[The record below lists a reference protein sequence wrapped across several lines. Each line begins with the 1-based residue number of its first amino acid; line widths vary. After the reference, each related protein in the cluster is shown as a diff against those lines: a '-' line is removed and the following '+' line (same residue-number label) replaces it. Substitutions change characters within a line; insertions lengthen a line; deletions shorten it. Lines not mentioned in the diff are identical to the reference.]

1 MLTHS
6 KTGPL
11 KVALLSISPHNRA
24 ILEFF
29 FAGAGKNLFKVVS
42 IDDADALIV
51 DYDHVGASDDWSRH
65 AGGRR
70 PGIILSVHAV
80 DMPNTVWIPKPLTS
94 RALTEAADKVHGLQ
108 AVATPAKPAASP
120 IAARRENEARETSKP
135 ADVPSPRPL
144 PGSFPPAFGMSTGS
158 PRPARKLRSL
168 VINLSD
174 DDDEDEAEG
183 EAAPVQPQV
192 PVVPPVFDPAESE
205 ITMEE
210 IARPVE
216 PSMPPEVAERR
227 WRELCGDHEDID
239 NPSDWHMEAFLFTP
253 ENYLLNNVLEAV
265 RLARQ
270 SAQGVQLQFPAG
282 GYVFLM
288 PDTMQVYCSLDTRSD
303 EFAMLCNNPVQT
315 GQVTLHIPNTDE
327 LHGLE
332 ATARMHT
339 DDILDMEGFV
349 WVASLLTARGR
360 LSRNVDVKQ
369 KVALKHW
376 PNMTRLE
383 QFPQLMRIAALWN
396 QRPGNV
402 FEIARALGVPQRYVF
417 SFYTAAS
424 ALNLF
429 EMDQTKLKSRE
440 KEKPKE
446 SRGLFS
452 RLLKRLLGGGS
463 K

>member
-51 DYDHVGASDDWSRH
+51 DYDHVGAHDDWNQH
-65 AGGRR
+65 AGGQKS
-70 PGIILSVHAV
+70 GIILSVHAV

-108 AVATPAKPAASP
+108 VTATPTKPAASP
-120 IAARRENEARETSKP
+120 IAARRENEAREASKP
-135 ADVPSPRPL
+135 AEIPPPRPL
-144 PGSFPPAFGMSTGS
+144 PGSFPQPFGVSSGNA
-158 PRPARKLRSL
+158 RPARKLRSL
-168 VINLSD
+168 VISLP
-174 DDDEDEAEG
+174 DDEDEE
-183 EAAPVQPQV
+183 EEDTKAASVQPQA
-192 PVVPPVFDPAESE
+192 PAIPPVFDPAEAE
-205 ITMEE
+205 ISMEE

-216 PSMPPEVAERR
+216 PSVSPEVAERR

-253 ENYLLNNVLEAV
+253 ENYLLNNILEAV

-282 GYVFLM
+282 GYAFLM

-303 EFAMLCNNPVQT
+303 GFAMLCNNPVQT

-327 LHGLE
+327 LHGLGE
-332 ATARMHT
+332 IARLHA
-339 DDILDMEGFV
+339 DDILDLEGFV
-349 WVASLLTARGR
+349 WVISLLTARGR

-383 QFPQLMRIAALWN
+383 QFPQVMRIAALWN
-396 QRPGNV
+396 QRPGTV
-402 FEIARALGVPQRYVF
+402 FEIAKALGIPQRYVF

>member
-42 IDDADALIV
+42 VDAAEALIV
-51 DYDHVGASDDWSRH
+51 DYDHVGAADDWAQH
-65 AGGRR
+65 AGGVR
-70 PGIILSVHAV
+70 PGIILSVHSL
-80 DMPNTVWIPKPLTS
+80 DMPNTIWIPKPLTS
-94 RALTEAADKVHGLQ
+94 RALTEAADKVHALLS
-108 AVATPAKPAASP
+108 AAESAQSETVFK
-120 IAARRENEARETSKP
+120 AARREDDGRETIKL
-135 ADVPSPRPL
+135 AEVPSHPL
-144 PGSFPPAFGMSTGS
+144 PGGFPQPFGNAAVSHA
-158 PRPARKLRSL
+158 RPARKLRSL
-168 VINLSD
+168 VISLP
-174 DDDEDEAEG
+174 DEDEEG
-183 EAAPVQPQV
+183 DEVRPILAKPVE
-192 PVVPPVFDPAESE
+192 PVVTPVFDPAEAE
-205 ITMEE
+205 ISMEE

-216 PSMPPEVAERR
+216 PSVPPEVAERR

-265 RLARQ
+265 RLSRQ
-270 SAQGVQLQFPAG
+270 STQAVQLHLPGG
-282 GYVFLM
+282 GYAFLM
-288 PDTMQVYCSLDTRSD
+288 PETMQVYCTLDTRSD
-303 EFAMLCNNPVQT
+303 EFSMLCNNPVHT
-315 GQVTLHIPNTDE
+315 GQVTLHIPSSEELQGLDE
-327 LHGLE
+327 MAQTHV
-332 ATARMHT
+332 

-349 WVASLLTARGR
+349 WVISLLTARGR
-360 LSRNVDVKQ
+360 LSRNINVKQ
-369 KVALKHW
+369 QVILKYW

-383 QFPQLMRIAALWN
+383 QFPQVMRIAALWN
-396 QRPGNV
+396 QRPGTV
-402 FEIARALGVPQRYVF
+402 FEIAKALNVPQRYVF
-417 SFYTAAS
+417 SFYTAAN